1 MDLEEAK
8 ELLGDEL
15 CDFCPWKNGE
25 IDHGC
30 DSLCE
35 GSYCE
40 EAYEHFMDEN
50 EQFFDSDE

>member
-40 EAYEHFMDEN
+40 EAYDSFMEEN

>member
-8 ELLGDEL
+8 ELLGDDL

-40 EAYEHFMDEN
+40 EAYEYFMDEN